1 MTTSLPYS
9 PPTRAYAGDTIQWQR
24 LNGSYYPTAGW
35 SIEVTLRNAGAVQ
48 TFQSAP
54 AGLAHV
60 LTLTPAESALLDEGN
75 WSLLKTY
82 TNGIDRFTGPQNTIQ
97 NPPSDTLPADNRTHA
112 RKVLDAIE
120 AVIVG
125 TASSSTSEMTIA
137 GRTLKH
143 IPPRELLDL
152 RDRYKQEVLQ
162 EEREAGQGKST
173 RVHVRFK

>member
-35 SIEVTLRNAGAVQ
+35 SIEVTLRNAGAVH

-60 LTLTPAESALLDEGN
+60 LTITPAQSSLLDEGS
-75 WSLLKTY
+75 WSLLETY
-82 TNGIDRFTGPQNTIQ
+82 TNGIDRFTGAQNTIQ
-97 NPPSDTLPADNRTHA
+97 ILPSLTLPADNRTHA

-162 EEREAGQGKST
+162 EERAAGQGKST
-173 RVHVRFK
+173 RVYVRFQ

>member
-1 MTTSLPYS
+1 MTTPLPYS

-24 LNGSYYPTAGW
+24 LNGSYYPAAGW
-35 SIEVTLRNAGAVQ
+35 SIEVTLRNAGAVH

-60 LTLTPAESALLDEGN
+60 LTITPAESALLEAGN
-75 WSLLKTY
+75 WSLLETY
-82 TNGIDRFTGPQNTIQ
+82 TNGIDRFTGAQNTIQ
-97 NPPSDTLPADNRTHA
+97 ILPSLTLPTDNRTHA

-173 RVHVRFK
+173 RVHVRFQ